1 VGGEFPFDFSI
12 LLCRIGRSVVVSNI
26 IFLSS
31 IVMTLIVNIDGD
43 CFYQG
48 LVSRLHLLVV
58 LSLSHL
64 MFSLS
69 SCKSSRVP

>member
-58 LSLSHL
+58 LSLAL
-64 MFSLS
+64 DVF
-69 SCKSSRVP
+69 PF

>member
-58 LSLSHL
+58 LSLTL
-64 MFSLS
+64 DVF
-69 SCKSSRVP
+69 PF

>member
-58 LSLSHL
+58 LSLT
-64 MFSLS
+64 FD
-69 SCKSSRVP
+69 VFPF

>member
-1 VGGEFPFDFSI
+1 MGGEFPFDFSI

-58 LSLSHL
+58 LSLAL
-64 MFSLS
+64 DVF
-69 SCKSSRVP
+69 PF